1 MDTETLK
8 ILVEEISHKIN
19 IYHARKE
26 SNLDLEKLK
35 GNSVDKVEVDCCYA
49 RQLNLPLDSQ
59 NISRPFDVF
68 VFYVHCRCGFLQET
82 RKKQLSTSVTHVAI
96 LRLQL

>member
-26 SNLDLEKLK
+26 SNLEKLK
-35 GNSVDKVEVDCCYA
+35 GHSVDKVEVDCCYA

-68 VFYVHCRCGFLQET
+68 VFYVYCRCGFLQET

>member
-8 ILVEEISHKIN
+8 ILVEAISHKIN

-26 SNLDLEKLK
+26 SNLEKLK

-49 RQLNLPLDSQ
+49 RQLNLPLDFQ